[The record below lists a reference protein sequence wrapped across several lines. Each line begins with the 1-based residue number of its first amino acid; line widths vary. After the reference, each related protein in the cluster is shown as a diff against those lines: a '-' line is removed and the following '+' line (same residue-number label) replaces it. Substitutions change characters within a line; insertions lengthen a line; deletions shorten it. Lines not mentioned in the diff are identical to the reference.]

1 MEGLRKILV
10 LITTTWLLS
19 LSTISAMAADTATD
33 NKVEPEKG
41 PHNGLM
47 LRDGK
52 FSVELAIFET
62 GVPPEYRAWVTEDS
76 QEIAPQ
82 AINLEVVLTRLG
94 GVRDEI
100 NFAPQ
105 GDFLRG
111 DMEIYE
117 PHSFSVSV
125 FAKYKDK
132 DYRWQY
138 DSFEGRTAVEQ
149 EVANAMGII
158 TEIAGPATLHET
170 ITAYGKLILPPA
182 GQSTLRARFEG
193 QIVEVHKR
201 LGDSVKKGDALITVE
216 NNESLRAYTLRAP
229 MTGIISA
236 LDGAVGEQTENRVLA
251 KIVDLS
257 QTQAELSLFPLD
269 RQRVSIGAKVTIRQA
284 GISDPLTGTV
294 VFIEPLVTS
303 GQTQA
308 VRVEVKDLPIEW
320 LPGQFIS
327 AAIEVAS
334 HPVSLAVKRTALQG
348 FRDFTVVFAKVGEQY
363 EVRMLELGRE
373 DSEWVEVLGGLKPS
387 TEYVSE
393 NSYLLKADVE
403 KSGASHDH

>member
-1 MEGLRKILV
+1 MNGLKKIGSL
-10 LITTTWLLS
+10 LALTWLLS
-19 LSTISAMAADTATD
+19 LSTLSAMAVGTETET
-33 NKVEPEKG
+33 NVEPEKG
-41 PHNGLM
+41 PHNGLI
-47 LRDGK
+47 LRDGE

-62 GVPPEYRAWVTEDS
+62 GVPPEYRAWITNNS
-76 QEIAPQ
+76 Q
-82 AINLEVVLTRLG
+82 AIAAEEVNLQVVLTRLG
-94 GVRDEI
+94 SVRDEI
-100 NFAPQ
+100 KFSPQ

-125 FAKYKDK
+125 FANYQGK

-138 DSFEGRTAVEQ
+138 DSFEGRTAIEQ
-149 EVANAMGII
+149 EVANAMGIT
-158 TEIAGPATLHET
+158 TETAGPATLHET

-201 LGDSVKKGDALITVE
+201 LGDEVRKGDALITIE

-229 MTGIISA
+229 ITGTISA
-236 LDGAVGEQTENRVLA
+236 LNGAAGEQTGNRVLV
-251 KIVDLS
+251 KIVNLS

-269 RQRVSIGAKVTIRQA
+269 RQRVSIGAKVTLQHA
-284 GISDPLTGTV
+284 GISAPVTGTV
-294 VFIEPLVTS
+294 VFIEPLVAL

-308 VRVEVKDLPIEW
+308 ARVEVKELPIGW

-327 AAIEVAS
+327 ATIEVAS

-363 EVRMLELGRE
+363 EVRMLELGRA

>member
-1 MEGLRKILV
+1 MNGLRKVASL
-10 LITTTWLLS
+10 LTLTWLLS
-19 LSTISAMAADTATD
+19 MSTLSAMAVGVATE
-33 NKVEPEKG
+33 NEAEPEKG
-41 PHNGLM
+41 PHSGLM
-47 LRDGK
+47 LRDED

-62 GVPPEYRAWVTEDS
+62 GVPPEYRAWVTDGG
-76 QEIAPQ
+76 QAVAPE
-82 AINLEVVLTRLG
+82 AVNLQVVLTRLG
-94 GVRDEI
+94 DVRDEI
-100 NFAPQ
+100 KFAPQ

-117 PHSFSVSV
+117 PHSFTVSV
-125 FAKYKDK
+125 FAHYEGN

-138 DSFEGRTAVEQ
+138 DSFEGRTAIEQ

-201 LGDSVKKGDALITVE
+201 LGDAVKKGDALITIE

-269 RQRVSIGAKVTIRQA
+269 RQRAFVGAAVTLRQA
-284 GISDPLTGTV
+284 GINKPVTGTV
-294 VFIEPLVTS
+294 VFIEPLVAP
-303 GQTQA
+303 GQTQTA
-308 VRVEVKDLPIEW
+308 RVDVQKLPIGW

-327 AAIEVAS
+327 ASIEVAI